1 MSLKVLFASSEVT
14 PFRKPGGLGD
24 VAGALPK
31 ALKSRGV
38 DVRLVMPLYRGIRWD
53 ELERLDGVLD
63 GPMYYGTGRAAGRM
77 GDLPGSE
84 VPLAFLEH
92 HGYFDRPDVYGPA
105 DGGYPDN
112 LERFAFFSRASLELA
127 TALRFQGDGG
137 H

>member
-14 PFRKPGGLGD
+14 PFRKAGGRGD

-63 GPMYYGTGRAAGRM
+63 VPMYYGTAGAAVRM

-84 VPLAFLEH
+84 VPIYFLEH
-92 HGYFDRPDVYGPA
+92 HGSFDSPDIGRP
-105 DGGYPDN
+105 
-112 LERFAFFSRASLELA
+112 
-127 TALRFQGDGG
+127 
-137 H
+137 